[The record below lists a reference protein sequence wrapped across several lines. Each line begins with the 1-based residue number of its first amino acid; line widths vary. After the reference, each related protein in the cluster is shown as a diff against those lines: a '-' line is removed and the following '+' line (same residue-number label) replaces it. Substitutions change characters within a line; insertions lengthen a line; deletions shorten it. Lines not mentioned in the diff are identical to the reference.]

1 MKDFDIEKAKAGAP
15 VCTREGRK
23 VRIVCF
29 DVKNNVFPILALAEN
44 PNGTD
49 EDIMTYTRDGKYYN
63 QNLGFE
69 QSVDDLIMPT
79 LKHEGWVNI
88 FKGQFSLGEPMV
100 FGPIWSDEEFA
111 RNNAHGCIVTTD
123 GKPDKEYITTIH
135 IEWEE

>member
-1 MKDFDIEKAKAGAP
+1 MKEFDYEKAKAGAP

-29 DVKNNVFPILALAEN
+29 DVKGDKYPILALAEN
-44 PNGTD
+44 PNGVD
-49 EDIMTYTRDGKYYN
+49 EDIMWYTRDGKYYDPEL
-63 QNLGFE
+63 QFG
-69 QSVDDLIMPT
+69 QSVDDLMMPT

-88 FKGQFSLGEPMV
+88 FKGRFSLGEPMV

-111 RNNAHGCIVTTD
+111 RNNAHDCIVITD
-123 GKPDKEYITTIH
+123 GKPDKEYITTTH